1 MITPKVARL
10 LGLGAIAAILP
21 ILALVALMFWVA
33 RPTPTSGLDWVH
45 ALLSCMAIGVI
56 GVAICIVQ
64 FNFGRQLLA
73 AARGEHPAP

>member
-1 MITPKVARL
+1 
-10 LGLGAIAAILP
+10 
-21 ILALVALMFWVA
+21 MFWVA

-45 ALLSCMAIGVI
+45 ALLSCMAIGII